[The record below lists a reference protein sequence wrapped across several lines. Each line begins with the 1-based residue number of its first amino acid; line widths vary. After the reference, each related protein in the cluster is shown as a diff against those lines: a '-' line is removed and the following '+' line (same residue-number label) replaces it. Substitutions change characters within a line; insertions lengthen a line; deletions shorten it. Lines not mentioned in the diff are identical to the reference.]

1 MNIEFK
7 AEITYDK
14 LREIIFNYFKKNLNL
29 EVSSISNDYLLQK
42 LAGFNEVQPFFII
55 HNEFGDTR
63 FDLSKEQMEQFL
75 REYLA
80 HQNYELSGVE
90 YRTKDISIT
99 YKECPNLS
107 QTYNEKINLDMT
119 LNSTIDFNQLRDI
132 IVEYLKKTRGI
143 EVSTISIDYLRKKL
157 AGFESTQPFFIIR
170 NEIGESRFDIP
181 KEEIIAILREYL
193 ASFNYK
199 LEEVQFGYRVD
210 LKYKLEIKSKEE
222 KEVVKES
229 NDLDTDTIEEDKV
242 LQNEEPSPTPSNTEE
257 DSLPEFDSIPVV
269 DEELEQMAREHR
281 TFTILQRERAM
292 SDAQKAKN
300 RSAIMAGLCILGAAI
315 AIYFNG
321 QDPNQVIQHELGAI
335 YSWEALGQYLQ
346 DLGPLTTLLSA
357 GAGGFVYRYFK
368 NSKKFKQKQN
378 EMIDFSRS
386 LENTDPE
393 EFGGIGNAKSK

>member
-132 IVEYLKKTRGI
+132 IVEYLK
-143 EVSTISIDYLRKKL
+143 
-157 AGFESTQPFFIIR
+157 TQRFLFFNI
-170 NEIGESRFDIP
+170 
-181 KEEIIAILREYL
+181 
-193 ASFNYK
+193 
-199 LEEVQFGYRVD
+199 
-210 LKYKLEIKSKEE
+210 
-222 KEVVKES
+222 
-229 NDLDTDTIEEDKV
+229 
-242 LQNEEPSPTPSNTEE
+242 
-257 DSLPEFDSIPVV
+257 
-269 DEELEQMAREHR
+269 
-281 TFTILQRERAM
+281 
-292 SDAQKAKN
+292 
-300 RSAIMAGLCILGAAI
+300 
-315 AIYFNG
+315 
-321 QDPNQVIQHELGAI
+321 
-335 YSWEALGQYLQ
+335 
-346 DLGPLTTLLSA
+346 
-357 GAGGFVYRYFK
+357 
-368 NSKKFKQKQN
+368 
-378 EMIDFSRS
+378 
-386 LENTDPE
+386 
-393 EFGGIGNAKSK
+393 